1 MTTRIRIEHV
11 QTLFESHRF
20 RRKDQRS
27 EADRADRLSRR
38 IAGSPRALT
47 NVSSRDASR
56 VGRLHGIS
64 WPAHAEDVHLVARK
78 LFWGSHESAE
88 NSRRR
93 GKDEVRIKKEESA
106 FAQGY
111 GERGGDGVPP
121 RRVAE
126 LGFLGDSRR
135 SSKPEVRRRKVSLRC
150 APKPVRRWCS
160 VEGRIN
166 YESRSR

>member
-93 GKDEVRIKKEESA
+93 RKDEVRIKKEESA

-126 LGFLGDSRR
+126 LVFWAIVEGLR
-135 SSKPEVRRRKVSLRC
+135 SQKYEGESQPPVRAKAGATLVQCRRKNQL
-150 APKPVRRWCS
+150 
-160 VEGRIN
+160 
-166 YESRSR
+166 

>member
-1 MTTRIRIEHV
+1 M
-11 QTLFESHRF
+11 L
-20 RRKDQRS
+20 
-27 EADRADRLSRR
+27 
-38 IAGSPRALT
+38 
-47 NVSSRDASR
+47 SR

-93 GKDEVRIKKEESA
+93 GKDEVRIKKAESA

-126 LGFLGDSRR
+126 LVFWAIVEGLR
-135 SSKPEVRRRKVSLRC
+135 SQKYEGESQPPVRAKAGATLVQCRRKNQL
-150 APKPVRRWCS
+150 
-160 VEGRIN
+160 
-166 YESRSR
+166 